1 MNTKRPFQVV
11 ERMRTAAKFKN
22 MRNAR
27 AKHVKLLSSIITK
40 LCKGVTFVIEFL
52 LTVKDVRSFFFGYFS
67 MMIAR
72 FTMKN
77 DYRALQKGS

>member
-11 ERMRTAAKFKN
+11 ERMRTATKFKN

-40 LCKGVTFVIEFL
+40 LCKGVTFVVEFL
-52 LTVKDVRSFFFGYFS
+52 LTVKDVRSFFSGYFS

-72 FTMKN
+72 FTMKK
-77 DYRALQKGS
+77 DYGALQKGS

>member
-40 LCKGVTFVIEFL
+40 LCKGVTFVIELNPFYL
-52 LTVKDVRSFFFGYFS
+52 HSKTCDLFS
-67 MMIAR
+67 LAILA
-72 FTMKN
+72 
-77 DYRALQKGS
+77 